1 MGECLVQLGF
11 IQEIDLCKTLSKA
24 LRIPLIDL
32 SKIDTAKITKDLLQY
47 VNLQTARSQRFV
59 PLAVKEIR
67 GKKRLVVATSDPT
80 NFRVIDDLQ
89 FKSGLPV
96 LPMVTVDSDIE
107 WFIRRHYMGESD
119 TLPLNYVSGISPI
132 NDRGDDKLELD
143 PVSSIFF
150 DAEFTGMTNIGTNPG
165 KSDSSQ
171 KKKP

>member
-1 MGECLVQLGF
+1 MVQL
-11 IQEIDLCKTLSKA
+11 QVLTEISLCQSLSKI

-32 SKIDTAKITKDLLQY
+32 SKIDSAKITKDLLQ
-47 VNLQTARSQRFV
+47 NISLQIARSQRIV
-59 PLAVKEIR
+59 PLAIKDIK

-80 NFRVIDDLQ
+80 NYQVLDDIR

-107 WFIRRHYMGESD
+107 WFIRKYYMGEEDS
-119 TLPLNYVSGISPI
+119 LPLNYISGVSPI
-132 NDRGDDKLELD
+132 DNQNSDKLELD

-150 DAEFTGMTNIGTNPG
+150 NAEFTGMTNIGKTNP
-165 KSDSSQ
+165 SQ